1 MDGSWVCYDELR
13 VWRNFNIPQLD
24 SSPCPLIFG
33 EIVPNF
39 ARKLTVQHM
48 KTGKHSFERGIVT
61 IHFEGK
67 YAILPLPIWR
77 KRGGHVVQVSDESI
91 TIALLLF
98 VRWRLYQVDS
108 PLLWRMTEKQPSS
121 SVM

>member
-13 VWRNFNIPQLD
+13 VWLNFNIPQLD
-24 SSPCPLIFG
+24 SSPCPPIFG

-67 YAILPLPIWR
+67 YAILTLPILEEAWWAHCTSFR
-77 KRGGHVVQVSDESI
+77 
-91 TIALLLF
+91 
-98 VRWRLYQVDS
+98 
-108 PLLWRMTEKQPSS
+108 
-121 SVM
+121 